1 MPTWE
6 TRKYAELSDTNGPI
20 LSGKAVPNLAVKSL
34 EVARGAQEDVL
45 MGLEDLSIHDDTG
58 VAEDAVLPLLV
69 ELSEELTVVRGDLH
83 VLLSVVHLC
92 C

>member
-1 MPTWE
+1 
-6 TRKYAELSDTNGPI
+6 
-20 LSGKAVPNLAVKSL
+20 
-34 EVARGAQEDVL
+34 

-92 C
+92 CRTKASPPNICTEKPNKKAHEKGQDR

>member
-1 MPTWE
+1 
-6 TRKYAELSDTNGPI
+6 
-20 LSGKAVPNLAVKSL
+20 
-34 EVARGAQEDVL
+34 

>member
-1 MPTWE
+1 
-6 TRKYAELSDTNGPI
+6 
-20 LSGKAVPNLAVKSL
+20 
-34 EVARGAQEDVL
+34 
-45 MGLEDLSIHDDTG
+45 MGLEDLSVHDDTG

>member
-1 MPTWE
+1 M
-6 TRKYAELSDTNGPI
+6 SDTQVPNGPI
-20 LSGKAVPNLAVKSL
+20 LSSKAVPNLAVKSL

-45 MGLEDLSIHDDTG
+45 MGLEDLSVHDDTG
-58 VAEDAVLPLLV
+58 ITEDAVLPLLV
-69 ELSEELTVVRGDLH
+69 ELSEELAVVRGDLH